1 VLDRYER
8 VSLDVAR
15 DYTQESLFV
24 NQTDENVFTVNPYF
38 VMRSE
43 SRFTP
48 ILGYKYVNTWY
59 KQSQG
64 ISTVEHIGY
73 AEMITDLSS
82 NVTFTIG
89 VQYTQ
94 DTNNVQDYN
103 KADVYAGPRY
113 TYAPNSY
120 VYCLI
125 GESFL
130 DFEFQDDT
138 TKHVIWDAG
147 IIHRYSTSTVA
158 FRTKSGYIP
167 DPSLILRRQDLY
179 VATVTKETTRTS
191 FEISAGLYEY
201 RSAVTNH
208 LEDTS
213 YRLTGTMR
221 HALSPTVTMFLD
233 ESIERL
239 EDNQLKT
246 AISLWESGIRFDR
259 RILADLTLA
268 LDYRYTNS
276 YSHNSYYDNYVNN
289 RFIVEL
295 RKTF

>member
-1 VLDRYER
+1 
-8 VSLDVAR
+8 
-15 DYTQESLFV
+15 
-24 NQTDENVFTVNPYF
+24 
-38 VMRSE
+38 
-43 SRFTP
+43 
-48 ILGYKYVNTWY
+48 
-59 KQSQG
+59 
-64 ISTVEHIGY
+64 
-73 AEMITDLSS
+73 
-82 NVTFTIG
+82 
-89 VQYTQ
+89 
-94 DTNNVQDYN
+94 
-103 KADVYAGPRY
+103 
-113 TYAPNSY
+113 
-120 VYCLI
+120 
-125 GESFL
+125 
-130 DFEFQDDT
+130 
-138 TKHVIWDAG
+138 
-147 IIHRYSTSTVA
+147 
-158 FRTKSGYIP
+158 
-167 DPSLILRRQDLY
+167 